1 MLCPVGPGDPGQ
13 ERDAVKK
20 GAGAGGARRN
30 ALGKGLEALL
40 PARPAGA
47 GLREIDLDLIRP
59 NGLQPRARFEKEKL
73 EELAASIAANGVIQP
88 VIVRRDGDTFE
99 LVAGERRWR
108 AARIAGLGRIP
119 ALVQDLSDE
128 KALELA
134 LVENI
139 QRDELS
145 AVEEAQAYQLLVD
158 RFQLSQEEVAR
169 RVGRS
174 RSAVANTLR
183 LLKLPAEIQRS
194 VVDGELSMGHARALL
209 PLPRKDQMDLAG
221 GVQAHGWSV
230 REVERRAKKLMEGP
244 PPSPARPDPNVEAA
258 ARRLEERWKT
268 RVEIR
273 ARQGKGRIVLHFHS
287 QDELDRIYQA
297 LLESGKSS

>member
-1 MLCPVGPGDPGQ
+1 M
-13 ERDAVKK
+13 KK